1 LRPAQQF
8 DVELATREQHIVQR
22 FADIVGFDAC
32 AAIASDACLGD
43 APHQLLDERGADA
56 LGPLRRL
63 GHDGI
68 AKRQAPAIELDQ
80 LVAADLVRER
90 HLDRLID
97 ASGAARQGALKLLRP
112 VGGKDEQDICIL
124 LQSIHLVEKLVEQ
137 RFLARPHPVA
147 ITRNQIDIL
156 DHDHSRLQKAG
167 QIHVVGEQSDLRC
180 GKMIRVV

>member
-97 ASGAARQGALKLLRP
+97 ASGRLAKAPSSSSGRLVVRMNRISASCFSPSIWLRSSLSNGSSQGPIRLRSRAIRSTSSITTIAGCRRRAR
-112 VGGKDEQDICIL
+112 
-124 LQSIHLVEKLVEQ
+124 
-137 RFLARPHPVA
+137 F
-147 ITRNQIDIL
+147 
-156 DHDHSRLQKAG
+156 
-167 QIHVVGEQSDLRC
+167 
-180 GKMIRVV
+180 M